1 MPTPQLALPQQFG
14 RFLLAG
20 ALIFTILFWGLSSV
34 LMSNQDVHRD
44 IAAVISNIHDR
55 GIDVLDHVQ
64 VVADLY
70 ELRRYCRLLRSGTR
84 RKSNQEDKCQ
94 RFSHILISA
103 RAKRRSRTPEDLS

>member
-44 IAAVISNIHDR
+44 IAAVVALSKSLIHQPFANWFRDVETAYIPFFLRQHSLLACYSISFVLAWLAAFLYDIKILRKENI
-55 GIDVLDHVQ
+55 L
-64 VVADLY
+64 
-70 ELRRYCRLLRSGTR
+70 
-84 RKSNQEDKCQ
+84 
-94 RFSHILISA
+94 
-103 RAKRRSRTPEDLS
+103 